1 MHPFLNADYN
11 SSLQRDVVWVNK
23 WRAGENVKRGMVVAF
38 YSPNH
43 PNVVAVKR
51 VVAVEGDLV
60 ITKSPYP
67 FEREEVPVG
76 HVWVEGDV
84 EERGKSFDSNYYGP
98 VSSVLGTVLGWNS
111 C

>member
-1 MHPFLNADYN
+1 
-11 SSLQRDVVWVNK
+11 
-23 WRAGENVKRGMVVAF
+23 MVVAF

-51 VVAVEGDLV
+51 VVAVEGDV
-60 ITKSPYP
+60 VVTKAPYP
-67 FEREEVPVG
+67 FEREEVPAG

-98 VSSVLGTVLGWNS
+98 VSLGSS
-111 C
+111 CCVRVETILIRCRYRKA